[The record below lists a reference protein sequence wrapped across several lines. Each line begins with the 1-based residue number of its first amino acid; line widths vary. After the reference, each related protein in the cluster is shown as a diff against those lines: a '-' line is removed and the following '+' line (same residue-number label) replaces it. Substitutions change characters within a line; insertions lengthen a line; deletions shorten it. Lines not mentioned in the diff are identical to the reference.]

1 MGSYKVV
8 VSLLGGVGRAMYADM
23 PPFNKEGGGG
33 GGGAGETRPVL
44 CLHLRSVK
52 CALLFAI
59 V

>member
-1 MGSYKVV
+1 
-8 VSLLGGVGRAMYADM
+8 MYADR
-23 PPFNKEGGGG
+23 PFSKEGGG

-52 CALLFAI
+52 CALLDAI